1 MSGVAWSPDAR
12 QMVTACDDMYV
23 RVFDLTDIVSKEP
36 KFWRIKTQRTPVGAG
51 FADARGNSI
60 SVVMRGEEGG
70 RGGVGEGSVA
80 KVRAREGQQHVGR
93 HAC

>member
-60 SVVMRGEEGG
+60 SVVMRGE
-70 RGGVGEGSVA
+70 
-80 KVRAREGQQHVGR
+80 
-93 HAC
+93 